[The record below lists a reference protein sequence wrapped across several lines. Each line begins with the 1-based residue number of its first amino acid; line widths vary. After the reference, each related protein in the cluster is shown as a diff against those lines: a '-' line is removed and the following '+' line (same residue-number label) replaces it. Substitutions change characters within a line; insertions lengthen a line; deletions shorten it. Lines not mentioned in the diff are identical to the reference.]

1 MDRILAQDH
10 ELLLFSVVIF
20 KKFKQDF
27 VTNATSKKFVIRPL
41 PNMGAEA
48 KAAEVNLEESERKLQ
63 AQWSQL
69 VRLVQTNF
77 GEAFAA
83 YCHLL
88 VLRMFVESVL
98 AYGLPAQ
105 YLFVSAKLDG
115 DKRKFDKGFLGLLET
130 LKLPGISI
138 VDLAT
143 ALHRDG
149 SGDASAEAAEES
161 ELWMALNV
169 ANKNFDP
176 YVAVPVKVDYH

>member
-1 MDRILAQDH
+1 LAQDH

-27 VTNATSKKFVIRPL
+27 VTNATAKKFVIRPL
-41 PNMGAEA
+41 PAQAAE
-48 KAAEVNLEESERKLQ
+48 AAEVSLEDSERKLQ

-105 YLFVSAKLDG
+105 YLFVSAKLEG
-115 DKRKFDKGFLGLLET
+115 DKRKFDKAFLGLLET
-130 LKLPGISI
+130 LRLPGISL

-149 SGDASAEAAEES
+149 GGDASAEAAEES
-161 ELWMALNV
+161 ELWTALNV
-169 ANKNFDP
+169 ANKHFDP

>member
-1 MDRILAQDH
+1 MAQDH

-41 PNMGAEA
+41 PNLGAE
-48 KAAEVNLEESERKLQ
+48 AAEVNLEDSERKLQ

-115 DKRKFDKGFLGLLET
+115 DKQKFDKAFLGLLET
-130 LKLPGISI
+130 LKLPGISLM
-138 VDLAT
+138 DLAA

-161 ELWMALNV
+161 ELWTALNV

-176 YVAVPVKVDYH
+176 YVSVPVKVDYH

>member
-1 MDRILAQDH
+1 MSRILAQDH
-10 ELLLFSVVIF
+10 EFLLFSVVIF
-20 KKFKQDF
+20 RKFKQDF
-27 VTNATSKKFVIRPL
+27 ISNASAKKFVIRPV
-41 PNMGAEA
+41 PNMGA
-48 KAAEVNLEESERKLQ
+48 AAEVDLEDSERKLQ

-98 AYGLPAQ
+98 GYGLPAQ

-115 DKRKFDKGFLGLLET
+115 DRGKFEKGFLGLLEA
-130 LKLPGISI
+130 LRLPGISL

-149 SGDASAEAAEES
+149 AGDAGAEAAEES
-161 ELWMALNV
+161 ELWTALNV

-176 YVAVPVKVDYH
+176 YVSIPVKAQYH